1 METKKTIDSCFI
13 MPVLPHKIG
22 NVRDF
27 WDDISEEY
35 RSNIEDQLKGVG
47 IKRLLVFLQSMPDKG
62 DFMVFYMQS
71 RNSLERT
78 LSELFTTS
86 MKCSKYMTDSF
97 KDFTGMDM
105 SKKENIPRIELLG
118 EWTEKYETLEEKDML
133 RMPWSYAIP
142 IKKGKGEEIKKIAAE
157 TMWSKGAEIEKMM
170 REHDVVKKVTF
181 LQHNPE
187 GDFAVAHVLTS
198 HPLDELILSVKSCKS
213 EICDIARKYMK
224 EYTDVDYLD
233 PKNVPKVELLVKWDE
248 KNGFKTSEQIIA
260 YTE

>member
-71 RNSLERT
+71 RDSLEKT

-97 KDFTGMDM
+97 KDFTGKDM
-105 SKKENIPRIELLG
+105 SKKENMPKIELLAKW
-118 EWTEKYETLEEKDML
+118 EEKSKTLEEKDML
-133 RMPWSYAIP
+133 KMPWCFAVP
-142 IKKGKGEEIKKIAAE
+142 FKKGKSEGIKKLA
-157 TMWSKGAEIEKMM
+157 
-170 REHDVVKKVTF
+170 D
-181 LQHNPE
+181 
-187 GDFAVAHVLTS
+187 
-198 HPLDELILSVKSCKS
+198 
-213 EICDIARKYMK
+213 
-224 EYTDVDYLD
+224 
-233 PKNVPKVELLVKWDE
+233 
-248 KNGFKTSEQIIA
+248 
-260 YTE
+260 